1 MESMRKYYEIVM
13 DILKKV
19 KKEEEENIAEAARL
33 VSEAIREAVRVNFE
47 DVMKVLQGKKPLHVM
62 NPEVI

>member
-33 VSEAIREAVRVNFE
+33 VSEAIEKDRLIHAFGTGGHSYIAA
-47 DVMKVLQGKKPLHVM
+47 LYP
-62 NPEVI
+62 

>member
-33 VSEAIREAVRVNFE
+33 VSEAIREEVRVNFE

>member
-13 DILKKV
+13 DLLKKV